1 MLTMFGLIKKKLQ
14 DSGDLRLKYQGFVG
28 QLYYLFSGKPY
39 NLEAIVDHV
48 KPYDNLDLTKTWSL
62 TAKFTDVVSSTSILN
77 SEIEL
82 IVGDSLSWCG
92 ANSWEAKTYLVS
104 RPYGSSTSNNGT
116 GVSLSQSQVKNGL
129 WLRTV
134 HEGNSKIR
142 GYYSLDGKTFKDL
155 GSRTYKGVGI
165 LPLKIGMGYGNSI
178 AKLAAKDVEF
188 IYDGKLVFGRVE

>member
-14 DSGDLRLKYQGFVG
+14 DSGDLRLKYHGFVG

-62 TAKFTDVVSSTSILN
+62 TAKFTDVIVSSSSSYEFGIP
-77 SEIEL
+77 
-82 IVGDSLSWCG
+82 VGDGYSWCG
-92 ANSWEAKTYLVS
+92 AKFMGGKTYLVS
-104 RPYGSSTSNNGT
+104 RPYGSSTSDNGT

-165 LPLKIGMGYGNSI
+165 LPLKVEIGNGNSI

-188 IYDGKLVFGRVE
+188 IYDGKLMFGKVE

>member
-62 TAKFTDVVSSTSILN
+62 TAKFTEVIVSSSSSYEFGIP
-77 SEIEL
+77 
-82 IVGDSLSWCG
+82 VGDSYSWCG
-92 ANSWEAKTYLVS
+92 AKYMMGAVYLVS
-104 RPYGSSTSNNGT
+104 RQYGSDTSDNGT
-116 GVSLSQSQVKNGL
+116 SVKLTQSQMKNGL
-129 WLRTV
+129 WLRTT

-142 GYYSLDGKTFKDL
+142 AYYSLDGRTFEDL
-155 GSRTYKGVGI
+155 GYRTYKGVGV
-165 LPLKIGMGYGNSI
+165 LPLKIEMGRAVSI
-178 AKLAAKDVEF
+178 AKLAAKDIEF
-188 IYDGKLVFGRVE
+188 IYDGKLMFGKVE